1 MRRWRGQEQTD
12 GDAPEAQG
20 FQYPHRGF
28 LFCSPHP
35 VAPIRD
41 PVVCSSFVPRP
52 IDLCLSR
59 PTPLKSR
66 CRHEMRE
73 LQASARGNKD
83 HASDVACSRVAVG
96 PRPSN
101 AWSDCLAGTLGGRR
115 GLSVWPGRGVV
126 IASGRPSL
134 DPSHTV
140 SAAAPRRQSPVDGR
154 PRHWRLRHHAVPG
167 IALDPAGVYCLQT
180 SNRSFCVALACKCGW
195 L

>member
-1 MRRWRGQEQTD
+1 M
-12 GDAPEAQG
+12 
-20 FQYPHRGF
+20 F
-28 LFCSPHP
+28 LHP
-35 VAPIRD
+35 LAPIRD

-101 AWSDCLAGTLGGRR
+101 AWSGCLAGTLGGRR

-134 DPSHTV
+134 DPSHSV
-140 SAAAPRRQSPVDGR
+140 SAAAPRRREPGR
-154 PRHWRLRHHAVPG
+154 WQATALEATPPCRPG
-167 IALDPAGVYCLQT
+167 YSAGPAGVYCLQT
-180 SNRSFCVALACKCGW
+180 SNRSFWRWRVNVAGCDRR
-195 L
+195 